1 MKAAQMKYLS
11 VIGALAIGSLAPPA
25 HAQNLFRQVAGTWTL
40 TSGAEQF
47 ADGKKVIPWS
57 AGNLIIDPSCH
68 MSFFIFAKDR
78 LTAGPPDPRKPA
90 GPMVAYYGTV
100 TADDAAETLTY
111 HIENASA
118 PALNGATR
126 IRYVTI
132 TGDTMVTK
140 GTSVKT
146 PQGMITPIDEW
157 RRAK

>member
-1 MKAAQMKYLS
+1 MIGVLS
-11 VIGALAIGSLAPPA
+11 IGFLAPPA
-25 HAQNLFRQVAGTWTL
+25 HAKNLMHQVAGTWTL

-47 ADGKKVIPWS
+47 ADGKKVISWS
-57 AGNLIIDPSCH
+57 AGNLIIDPSGH
-68 MSFFIFAKDR
+68 MSLFIFAKDR
-78 LTAGPPDPRKPA
+78 PTVGLPDPRKPA

-100 TADDAAETLTY
+100 TADDAADTLTY

-118 PALNGATR
+118 PVLNGATR

-140 GTSVKT
+140 GSPVKT